1 MSELEVAGELVDP
14 RSGELVAT
22 PDRVV
27 DVLDYIRFQRQEL
40 YRLQRVAEELLVME
54 AERRG
59 ANVFEAGGHKVQV
72 SEQRAIVWDEQRLER
87 ELRALG
93 LPEERLAEL
102 MQPTVTYKVSARVAN
117 QIVAASPDVY
127 GPVVSSCR
135 QDVLKGKR
143 VSLK

>member
-14 RSGELVAT
+14 RTGELVGT
-22 PDRVV
+22 PDRIV
-27 DVLDYIRFQRQEL
+27 DVLGYIREQRQEL
-40 YRLQRVAEELLVME
+40 YRLQRVAEDLLAME

-59 ANVFEAGGHKVQV
+59 ANVFEAGGRTVQV
-72 SEQRAIVWDEQRLER
+72 SEQRAIQWDEQRLER

-102 MQPTVTYKVSARVAN
+102 MQPMVIYKVSARVAN

-127 GPVVSSCR
+127 GPVVKSCR
-135 QDVLKGKR
+135 EDIEKGKR